1 MRILMAA
8 AIAAAACAA
17 APMASAQIAGAR
29 TPSWAQSLVASD
41 VIASTGG
48 RSTLQAP
55 GVDFSVRVTIAP
67 HQGGVARVIRV
78 DGRGGETSLHL
89 RRFTGHPT
97 AGWWIWGPETPATRA
112 LTPAQRADLE
122 RLASAAVSAV
132 GASDQTCPAGE
143 QAFVEIFS
151 RGRSTV
157 ASRACLG
164 GDPVSALART
174 ASDLAGSRTEEEL
187 HTAAIEE
194 LLDADRAFNAKA
206 QADGVPAAFAHFAA
220 EDAAHFTPGEEPAR
234 TPEERAARWRDW
246 GEADALAWAP
256 MHAEVS
262 DRGDL
267 GWTWGNAVRTGADG
281 AAQTARYV
289 TVWRRNYDGAWRFV
303 ADIGVAGP
311 PLVAPA
317 PLRN

>member
-1 MRILMAA
+1 MRMMLAA
-8 AIAAAACAA
+8 LIIAAASLAPQAA
-17 APMASAQIAGAR
+17 TAQIAGAR
-29 TPSWAQSLVASD
+29 TPGWAQTLVASD

-48 RSTLQAP
+48 RSTLQGP
-55 GVDFSVRVTIAP
+55 GIDFSVRVTVAP
-67 HQGGVARVIRV
+67 NQGGVARVIRI
-78 DGRGGETSLHL
+78 DGLGGETRLHL

-97 AGWWIWGPETPATRA
+97 AGWWIWGPETPATRT
-112 LTPAQRADLE
+112 LTPAQRVDLE

-132 GASDQTCPAGE
+132 GAGDQTCPAGE

-164 GDPVSALART
+164 ADPVSVLARA
-174 ASDLAGSRTEEEL
+174 ASDLGGSRTEEEL
-187 HTAAIEE
+187 HEAAIAE
-194 LLDADRAFNAKA
+194 LLDADRAFNAMA
-206 QADGVPAAFAHFAA
+206 QAEGVPAAFAQFAA
-220 EDAAHFTPGEEPAR
+220 EDAAQFGPGQEPAR

-246 GEADALAWAP
+246 GEQDGLAWAP
-256 MHAEVS
+256 MQAEVS

-267 GWTWGNAVRTGADG
+267 GWTWGNAVRTGVDG
-281 AAQTARYV
+281 AAQTERYV
-289 TVWRRNYDGAWRFV
+289 TVWRRHYDGGWRFV
-303 ADIGVAGP
+303 ADIGVPGP